1 MASPAKSDYYNIMTI
16 IYLKWQHHYF
26 YIQLSHDIT
35 IFVNIKKLGQF
46 HLNGLRDALCR
57 GERQPAERRKYI
69 QYSRWRSE
77 QLKILNVDL
86 VSGMRQ
92 KKRERESSQEKSIN
106 FSYILLFVNASL
118 AKIMALLYQMHRNYL
133 HDIWQVSPNKFNYCN
148 NFGLYFNNNMQ
159 WGSNCHPQTGKSY
172 KPSNLD

>member
-1 MASPAKSDYYNIMTI
+1 MASPARSDYYNIMTI

-35 IFVNIKKLGQF
+35 IFINIKKLGQF

-57 GERQPAERRKYI
+57 GARQPAERRKYVR
-69 QYSRWRSE
+69 YSRWRSE

-92 KKRERESSQEKSIN
+92 KKRERERAVRRRASTSATFCFSWMHPCKNYGLAVPNAQE
-106 FSYILLFVNASL
+106 LF
-118 AKIMALLYQMHRNYL
+118 
-133 HDIWQVSPNKFNYCN
+133 
-148 NFGLYFNNNMQ
+148 
-159 WGSNCHPQTGKSY
+159 T
-172 KPSNLD
+172 